1 MAVATTSDGR
11 CIRARDSADTLHGWR
26 CGGWGGSGVVDTK
39 KWTNKLP
46 LGSPFT
52 PSHFSE
58 EQELNSSIY
67 AAAFRRPLICHEQL
81 LLSLCDGSLQV
92 CGEFDRFLP
101 QVFVSS
107 FFMVHLAKV
116 LVRKLI
122 ERKRIAMQC
131 RFLPQVFVVHYLAK
145 SFCSKSLTERK
156 RIAMQCRSK
165 EGGRWAAAG
174 TARCHVAARAA
185 GCRVSGGDAVPV
197 HLPVDWLVLNGFLKR
212 ERGEHGVGSG
222 GGRGRRQRWLVRQ
235 LRMRKQRHLDGLTAQ
250 VAHLRRDN
258 AHVAI
263 VLGLTTQGLLA
274 VDAENAVLRT

>member
-39 KWTNKLP
+39 KWTNKL
-46 LGSPFT
+46 
-52 PSHFSE
+52 
-58 EQELNSSIY
+58 
-67 AAAFRRPLICHEQL
+67 
-81 LLSLCDGSLQV
+81 
-92 CGEFDRFLP
+92 
-101 QVFVSS
+101 
-107 FFMVHLAKV
+107 
-116 LVRKLI
+116 
-122 ERKRIAMQC
+122 
-131 RFLPQVFVVHYLAK
+131 
-145 SFCSKSLTERK
+145 
-156 RIAMQCRSK
+156 
-165 EGGRWAAAG
+165 GGRWAAAG

>member
-101 QVFVSS
+101 Q
-107 FFMVHLAKV
+107 KV
-116 LVRKLI
+116 DRK
-122 ERKRIAMQC
+122 KKNCHAM
-131 RFLPQVFVVHYLAK
+131 
-145 SFCSKSLTERK
+145 
-156 RIAMQCRSK
+156 
-165 EGGRWAAAG
+165 
-174 TARCHVAARAA
+174 
-185 GCRVSGGDAVPV
+185 
-197 HLPVDWLVLNGFLKR
+197 
-212 ERGEHGVGSG
+212 
-222 GGRGRRQRWLVRQ
+222 Q

-250 VAHLRRDN
+250 VAHLPRDN
-258 AHVAI
+258 AHVAT